1 MNDNIKIKIQ
11 NSLVFHESEIW
22 DSVMHILQEA
32 EKSEVLTAVSQTVD
46 ESKRAHQC
54 GRADGIQFA
63 IQLLNDTR
71 EQALYN
77 VKRKPLDK

>member
-1 MNDNIKIKIQ
+1 MNNDTKTKIQ
-11 NSLVFHESEIW
+11 NSLVFHESELW
-22 DSVMHILQEA
+22 DSVMLILKEA
-32 EKSEVLTAVSQTVD
+32 EAAELLTAVSQTMD
-46 ESKRAHQC
+46 EAKRSHQC

-71 EQALYN
+71 EQALFN